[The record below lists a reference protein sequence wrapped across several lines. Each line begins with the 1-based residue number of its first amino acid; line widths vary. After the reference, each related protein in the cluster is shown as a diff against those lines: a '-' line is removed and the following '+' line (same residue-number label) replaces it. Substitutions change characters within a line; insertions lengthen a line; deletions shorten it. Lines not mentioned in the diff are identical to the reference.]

1 MDAWYRNEREG
12 YAVGAYG
19 YFLHTRDGGKTWED
33 HGRRID
39 NPDTLHL
46 YAIAGLGNGLMF
58 IAGEEGSIHRSLDSG
73 ETWERLDS
81 PYSGGFFGVFGT
93 DREGEV
99 YVFGL
104 NGTAYHSVDHGDQWQ
119 KLELPVAASLF
130 SGRQLEDGRRIF
142 AGQNGVLLLCNEQP
156 DSCVILPRE
165 KRQVLSSVLPVGK
178 DTIVAAGMG
187 GISRESLPPC
197 LQSSSPD
204 ALIACN

>member
-1 MDAWYRNEREG
+1 MKWAELLMIRSTNQVSYKSAYLYSTWLTEQIESSHPAEVADLLESLPPQQRAELWE
-12 YAVGAYG
+12 AV
-19 YFLHTRDGGKTWED
+19 
-33 HGRRID
+33 
-39 NPDTLHL
+39 P
-46 YAIAGLGNGLMF
+46 
-58 IAGEEGSIHRSLDSG
+58 
-73 ETWERLDS
+73 
-81 PYSGGFFGVFGT
+81 T
-93 DREGEV
+93 DQEGEV